1 MGKSEFGNVRS
12 FKKVIIIIAAVIV
25 GLAAGLAISFI
36 RCRDLSLEF
45 AELEEQL
52 ENAPAD
58 TAQGENISVSD
69 SAADEELAYQ
79 SLFPDMYVEEA
90 VEFAHIYNEDRYFY
104 FTFDGGPSDSTEV
117 ILDTLSEL
125 GIKATFFVSGGKNTN
140 GSDEIIKRIYDE
152 GHTIG
157 IYGHTLPAN
166 RLYQSVETYLADFNK
181 EFEYVYSIT
190 GEKPRIFRFR
200 NGTVNKYNMH
210 IKKQLTA
217 EMLRRGFVYCDW
229 NAACGDNEAGADAE
243 SIADMAIMTA
253 QEKQR
258 IFLLMHD
265 TESSTE
271 TAEAIRS
278 IVKHYSEKS
287 YVFSALTNDVR
298 PITFD

>member
-36 RCRDLSLEF
+36 MCRDLSLEL

-79 SLFPDMYVEEA
+79 SLFPDMYVEDA

-125 GIKATFFVSGGKNTN
+125 TFFVSGGKNTN

-190 GEKPRIFRFR
+190 GEKPQIFRFR

-210 IKKQLTA
+210 IRKQLTA
-217 EMLRRGFVYCDW
+217 EMLRRGFVYYDW

-278 IVKHYSEKS
+278 IVRHYGEKS